1 MRSAAR
7 DASRRSVG
15 APRRDDDDGGD
26 EETRP
31 PATPADEEVEVA
43 SVAADEAPATKRAMM
58 SHGGAS
64 GFPVQ
69 VQPLALQIS
78 SHSNVSPLP
87 SNFKPL
93 HCFWLPR
100 AGKQTLCSWKA
111 CVMERNCFFKVL
123 FRYN

>member
-1 MRSAAR
+1 VVPLRGCTAASSPEERMRCAAR
-7 DASRRSVG
+7 DASKRSVG
-15 APRRDDDDGGD
+15 ALRRDDDGGD

-64 GFPVQ
+64 GVPVQ

-78 SHSNVSPLP
+78 SHSNVFSP
-87 SNFKPL
+87 SF
-93 HCFWLPR
+93 
-100 AGKQTLCSWKA
+100 
-111 CVMERNCFFKVL
+111 
-123 FRYN
+123 